1 VDTVVVY
8 DIGCFPEL
16 AVSGPLLMADDE
28 RLVFSFNATRLAADG
43 YHREDA
49 GRAVVRVPSCLAFK
63 FGYPNDEARP
73 GHPLYARGFVGTAVY
88 EVLES
93 SWVAELARQNRVRFP
108 DSDVTNWGARH
119 FLFAFH
125 ETTLEVLARA
135 LEVTLSSETLA
146 VEVSR
151 MCAWLVPEAEP
162 GAASDAGRIL
172 AVRLTSLAGAAGP
185 GELGRWAE
193 NER

>member
-1 VDTVVVY
+1 MGSRRVQAKTTSDTGGVAVDRVVEY

-16 AVSGPLLMADDE
+16 AVSGPLLMADDG

-49 GRAVVRVPSCLAFK
+49 GRCVVRVPSCLAFK

-93 SWVAELARQNRVRFP
+93 SWMAELARQNRVQFP
-108 DSDVTNWGARH
+108 DWDLASCGARH

-125 ETTLEVLARA
+125 ETTLEVLCRA
-135 LEVTLSSETLA
+135 LEVSLSGEPLA
-146 VEVSR
+146 AEVAR
-151 MCAWLVPEAEP
+151 MRAWLVPEAEP
-162 GAASDAGRIL
+162 SSVSSSGGS
-172 AVRLTSLAGAAGP
+172 
-185 GELGRWAE
+185 
-193 NER
+193 

>member
-1 VDTVVVY
+1 MDTVIEH

-16 AVSGPLLMADDE
+16 AVSGPFLMAGDE
-28 RLVFSFNATRLAADG
+28 RLVFSFNATKLAADG
-43 YHREDA
+43 YHRADA
-49 GRAVVRVPSCLAFK
+49 GRAVIRVPSCLAFK

-108 DSDVTNWGARH
+108 DSDVARQGVRH

-125 ETTLEVLARA
+125 ETTLEVLCRS
-135 LEVTLSSETLA
+135 LDVSLSAEPFA
-146 VEVSR
+146 AEVSR
-151 MCAWLVPEAEP
+151 MRAWLLKETEP
-162 GAASDAGRIL
+162 L
-172 AVRLTSLAGAAGP
+172 
-185 GELGRWAE
+185 
-193 NER
+193 

>member
-1 VDTVVVY
+1 MVEY

-16 AVSGPLLMADDE
+16 AVSGPLLIADDG

-88 EVLES
+88 EVLDS
-93 SWVAELARQNRVRFP
+93 SWVAELARQNQVRFP
-108 DSDVTNWGARH
+108 DSDVTKWGMRH

-125 ETTLEVLARA
+125 ETTLEVLCRG
-135 LEVTLSSETLA
+135 LEVSLSNEPLA
-146 VEVSR
+146 VEVGR
-151 MCAWLVPEAEP
+151 MQAWLVPETKPAATP
-162 GAASDAGRIL
+162 GPADG
-172 AVRLTSLAGAAGP
+172 
-185 GELGRWAE
+185 
-193 NER
+193 